1 MDKIQFADFIK
12 TNILSI
18 FTGSEIVGEEP
29 STPRDAL
36 VAQGSGGMLLVKFN
50 KQDDYRYQVKRIQ
63 PFKNYEVSLV
73 KSIVTELGTLRD
85 QNIEESYFKTLQQF
99 VIERAICRSVSE
111 SSYATLLEIVN
122 QLNKWSNRTYE
133 GQHATFGFMVCNI
146 KAGDKMNKNMHIS
159 NILQENLLF
168 PELKT
173 QNKVQDIIN
182 IETENMK

>member
-85 QNIEESYFKTLQQF
+85 QNIEESYSNYPPGK
-99 VIERAICRSVSE
+99 VGD
-111 SSYATLLEIVN
+111 
-122 QLNKWSNRTYE
+122 QLS
-133 GQHATFGFMVCNI
+133 QAGF
-146 KAGDKMNKNMHIS
+146 
-159 NILQENLLF
+159 
-168 PELKT
+168 
-173 QNKVQDIIN
+173 
-182 IETENMK
+182 